1 MVGFKSEVTVKLL
14 KYYFLNPTA
23 KHHVNELARLLDV
36 DAGNLYRKLKE
47 LEVEGLFVSEAD
59 GNQRHYWLNK
69 KYPLLKET
77 KKSFEIDYG
86 LPEAIKN
93 SLKNIKGINEAYI
106 FGSYAKKKLK
116 SHSDIDVLLV
126 GNHSALSAKR
136 VILPLA
142 KVFGREINVIDLT
155 KGELAS
161 KLKSKD
167 EFIDNIFKHRHLK
180 LI

>member
-1 MVGFKSEVTVKLL
+1 MVSFKSAVTVKLL
-14 KYYFLNPTA
+14 KYYFLNPSA
-23 KHHVNELARLLDV
+23 KHHVNELARLLEV
-36 DAGNLYRKLKE
+36 DAGNLYRKLQE
-47 LEVEGLFVSEAD
+47 LETEGLFISEAD
-59 GNQRHYWLNK
+59 CNQHHYWLNK
-69 KYPLLKET
+69 KYPLFKET
-77 KKSFEIDYG
+77 KKSFEIEYG

-93 SLKNIKGINEAYI
+93 SLKNIKGISEAYI

-126 GNHSALSAKR
+126 GNHSALDAKR
-136 VILPLA
+136 VILPLE

-155 KGELAS
+155 KSELD
-161 KLKSKD
+161 KKFKNKD